1 LVQDLSLVHP
11 RLGRRLPVSRHFD
24 HPGRLVGDRGR
35 QPTLEDVR
43 RLHQVVVD
51 GDQAIEPLPGLRVD
65 EMDRGVDGHMVK
77 YASGPRARPAPS
89 SRPDNV
95 AVVANRRERIVDQ
108 MANDERHPRADG
120 AGIVELTRVQPIEAE
135 VIAARLRAA
144 GIPATVPAD
153 SVYPSLTF
161 AN

>member
-1 LVQDLSLVHP
+1 
-11 RLGRRLPVSRHFD
+11 G
-24 HPGRLVGDRGR
+24 
-35 QPTLEDVR
+35 
-43 RLHQVVVD
+43 
-51 GDQAIEPLPGLRVD
+51 IEPLPGLRVD

-77 YASGPRARPAPS
+77 YASGPRAGPAPS
-89 SRPDNV
+89 TRPDNV
-95 AVVANRRERIVDQ
+95 AVVAQRRERIVDQ
-108 MANDERHPRADG
+108 MANDERHPRADR

-161 AN
+161 ANGVPVYVPAQDAARAEALLQETEEDEAD